1 LLARVLAHRGRLDL
15 IVNPILDTDFGSQ
28 PP

>member
-1 LLARVLAHRGRLDL
+1 LLARVLAHLGRLDL
-15 IVNPILDTDFGSQ
+15 IVNPMFDTDFGSQ